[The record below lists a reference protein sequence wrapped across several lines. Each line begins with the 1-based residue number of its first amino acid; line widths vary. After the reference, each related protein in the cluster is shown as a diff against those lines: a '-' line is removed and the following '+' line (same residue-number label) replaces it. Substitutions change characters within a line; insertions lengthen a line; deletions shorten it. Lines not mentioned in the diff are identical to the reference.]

1 MAAERHAGVIIERT
15 ESQLVASLLRI
26 QLAVGPR
33 REKDRMVFNST
44 LEKLFDQKRTIPETY
59 RKLFEPAI
67 SQWSMHDD
75 RKVGCVPPSVDH
87 IAESHSHS
95 FDTNFSSQKLQNQQ

>member
-1 MAAERHAGVIIERT
+1 
-15 ESQLVASLLRI
+15 
-26 QLAVGPR
+26 
-33 REKDRMVFNST
+33 MVFKST

-87 IAESHSHS
+87 IGGIALAFIRHQFLVAEIAKPAIVSLLSLS
-95 FDTNFSSQKLQNQQ
+95 KFREVEK